1 MKLFG
6 SIILAFVISNNVVAQ
21 DSLSKNPIL
30 ISGYVEAYYSYDF
43 SNPLNHT
50 RPDFFYSYNRHNEV
64 NLNIGVIKAAYSDDK
79 IRGNL
84 AFMTGTYAQHN
95 LASEPALLR
104 NIFEANAG
112 FKLIKKHNLW
122 LDAGILPSHIGF
134 ESALG
139 KDCWNLTRSI
149 LADNS
154 PYYEAGV
161 KLGYTTLNDKL
172 YLALMYLNG
181 WQRIQ
186 KLPGNQT
193 PAFGS
198 QLTYKPK
205 STLTLNWSTFA
216 GSEGPDS
223 IAQWRYFNN
232 FFAQFQLG
240 SSFAITTGFDIGMQ
254 QSSKHSVA
262 YNIWYSPV
270 IILQYQVSDRLKIAA
285 RAEYYDDEK
294 GVIIST
300 NTKNGFKTFGYSV
313 NLDYALRKNM
323 LWRIEGR
330 SLNSKDAIFTAGTA
344 LSHDNSF
351 ISTSLSLSF

>member
-1 MKLFG
+1 MKLFCTL
-6 SIILAFVISNNVVAQ
+6 ILAFAINNAVAQ
-21 DSLSKNPIL
+21 DSLPKNPIL
-30 ISGYVEAYYSYDF
+30 ISGYVEAYYTYDF

-64 NLNIGVIKAAYSDDK
+64 NLNIGVIKATYSDDK
-79 IRGNL
+79 VRGNL
-84 AFMTGTYAQHN
+84 GFMTGTYAQYN

-112 FKLIKKHNLW
+112 FKLAAKRNLW
-122 LDAGILPSHIGF
+122 LDAGIFPSHIGF
-134 ESALG
+134 ESPLG

-154 PYYEAGV
+154 PYYETGV
-161 KLGYTTLNDKL
+161 KLGYTNPNNKL
-172 YLALMYLNG
+172 YLSLMYLNG

-193 PAFGS
+193 PSLGT
-198 QLTYKPK
+198 QLTFKPK
-205 STLTLNWSTFA
+205 STITFNWSTYVGNERA
-216 GSEGPDS
+216 DS
-223 IAQWRYFNN
+223 VAQWRYFNN

-254 QSSKHSVA
+254 QSSKHSIA
-262 YNIWYSPV
+262 YNVWYSPV
-270 IILQYQVSDRLKIAA
+270 IIMQYQLTDRLKIAG

-300 NTKNGFKTFGYSV
+300 NTKNGFKTFGYSI
-313 NLDYALRKNM
+313 NLDYSLRKNM
-323 LWRIEGR
+323 LWRMEGR
-330 SLNSKDAIFTAGTA
+330 GLNSKDAIFTNGSA
-344 LSHDNSF
+344 LSNYNNF

>member
-1 MKLFG
+1 MKIYYTFLLYFFC
-6 SIILAFVISNNVVAQ
+6 IKVFAQ
-21 DSLSKNPIL
+21 DSLTKNPII

-43 SNPLNHT
+43 ANPINHT
-50 RPDFFYSYNRHNEV
+50 RPNFFYSYNRDNEV
-64 NLNIGVIKAAYSDDK
+64 NLNIGVIKVTYSDDK
-79 IRGNL
+79 VRGNL
-84 AFMTGTYAQHN
+84 GFMTGTYAQYN
-95 LASEPALLR
+95 LASEPVALR

-134 ESALG
+134 ESTLG

-161 KLGYTTLNDKL
+161 KLGYTNPNNKL
-172 YLALMYLNG
+172 YLSLMYLNG

-186 KLPGNQT
+186 KIPGNQT

-198 QLTYKPK
+198 QVTFKPK
-205 STLTLNWSTFA
+205 STIAFNWSSYV
-216 GSEGPDS
+216 GNEKPDS
-223 IAQWRYFNN
+223 LAQWRYFNN
-232 FFAQFQLG
+232 LYALFQLS
-240 SSFAITTGFDIGMQ
+240 SSFAITAGFDIGMQ
-254 QSSKHSVA
+254 QSRKHSVA
-262 YNIWYSPV
+262 YNIWFSP
-270 IILQYQVSDRLKIAA
+270 IIIMQYQLTDRSKIAA

-294 GVIIST
+294 GVIIPT
-300 NTKNGFKTFGYSV
+300 NTKNGFKTFGYSI
-313 NLDYALRKNM
+313 NLDYSLRKNM

-330 SLNSKDAIFTAGTA
+330 SLHSKDPVFLNGTG
-344 LSHDNSF
+344 LSYYNNF